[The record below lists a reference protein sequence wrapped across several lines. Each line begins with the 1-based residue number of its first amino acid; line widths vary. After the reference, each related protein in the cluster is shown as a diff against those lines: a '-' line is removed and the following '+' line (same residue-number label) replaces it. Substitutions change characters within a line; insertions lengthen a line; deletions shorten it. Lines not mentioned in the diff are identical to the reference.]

1 MRYERNGIRG
11 RLPIQEPSNRDKHI
25 LEALR
30 DGHSQAEVGRVYGL
44 SRQFI
49 FQIKNR
55 WPHLAPKLKAKLKI
69 KGGSKHGTDTT
80 LRSQGSRVPAAKRL
94 RSYPTTPLMGE

>member
-1 MRYERNGIRG
+1 MKYERNGIRG

-44 SRQFI
+44 TRQYI

-55 WPHLAPKLKAKLKI
+55 WPHLAPRLKAKLKL
-69 KGGSKHGTDTT
+69 KGVSKNGSNTT
-80 LRSQGSRVPAAKRL
+80 LRSQGSRVPATKRL
-94 RSYPTTPLMGE
+94 RS